1 MRVPFGGVRR
11 FVPFAA
17 GICVP
22 MPSSRFR
29 VVVVVAVVVVVV
41 VVVHPSSR
49 RRPFH
54 PRHVPEMR
62 EIGIDE
68 VACAPRATC
77 EGRLRIPRGGIGAI
91 PRDVRIAVE
100 AGRFR
105 RRRRKTTTTIRR
117 RGEERRSRRERLN
130 RRRRRRGASR
140 SWLPRPFLGV
150 FEWSRSRDS
159 VNDEDD
165 DEEDDEEEEETKVEK
180 EREEARSRSR
190 SLSNGGRGRDEKGT
204 TNWPRRRWGG
214 DGRRRSR
221 ARWTH
226 WRIIFVW
233 TRGGGFRL
241 SPYLQGFLG
250 GMDGE
255 DGCTWE

>member
-105 RRRRKTTTTIRR
+105 RRRRKTKTTIRR
-117 RGEERRSRRERLN
+117 RGEERRSLRERLN
-130 RRRRRRGASR
+130 RRRRRRGAS
-140 SWLPRPFLGV
+140 SPCVPRPFLGV

-159 VNDEDD
+159 VNDD
-165 DEEDDEEEEETKVEK
+165 DEEDDEEDDDEIGFRPDRFASAPNSTRFRTRPSERR
-180 EREEARSRSR
+180 EREFEFSASSARSRRDIR
-190 SLSNGGRGRDEKGT
+190 SF
-204 TNWPRRRWGG
+204 RRKRTMRIRI
-214 DGRRRSR
+214 DRR
-221 ARWTH
+221 
-226 WRIIFVW
+226 
-233 TRGGGFRL
+233 
-241 SPYLQGFLG
+241 PNP
-250 GMDGE
+250 
-255 DGCTWE
+255 